1 MQKRITMRSL
11 KLYVALFSL
20 VFQSMAFAASNAR
33 PGSLPIE
40 KCLNVST
47 NLTNDCM
54 KLHLKPK
61 TIDSCYKMSETIYS
75 NQSKENV
82 KNYCFY
88 SISEFPT
95 LNTCVDA
102 AKKFYIGENKDQALF
117 ECVRQFASTISV
129 DKCLN
134 VSKMMTY
141 KDKANYLA
149 AHCHSL

>member
-20 VFQSMAFAASNAR
+20 VFQASAFAANSAR
-33 PGSLPIE
+33 PVSAVE

-61 TIDSCYKMSETIYS
+61 TIDSCYKMSETIFS

-88 SISEFPT
+88 NISEFPT
-95 LNTCVDA
+95 LNTCVAA

-149 AHCHSL
+149 AHCSSL

>member
-11 KLYVALFSL
+11 KLYVALFSFA
-20 VFQSMAFAASNAR
+20 FQSIAFAGGLAR
-33 PGSLPIE
+33 PGSSAVE

-54 KLHLKPK
+54 KIHLKPK
-61 TIDSCYKMSETIYS
+61 TINSCYKMSETIFS

-88 SISEFPT
+88 NISEFPT
-95 LNTCVDA
+95 LNSCVDS
-102 AKKFYIGENKDQALF
+102 AKKFYIAENKDQALF
-117 ECVRQFASTISV
+117 ECVRQFVSTISV
-129 DKCLN
+129 KNCVN

-141 KDKANYLA
+141 KEKANYLA
-149 AHCHSL
+149 AQCHNM

>member
-1 MQKRITMRSL
+1 MHKRITMRSL

-20 VFQSMAFAASNAR
+20 VFQASAFAAGSAR
-33 PGSLPIE
+33 PTSAVE

-54 KLHLKPK
+54 NRHLKPK

-95 LNTCVDA
+95 LNTCVTA

-129 DKCLN
+129 DKCMS

-141 KDKANYLA
+141 KEKGNYLA
-149 AHCHSL
+149 GHCSNL